1 MKPSLM
7 VARSSDDTQTPIWGN
22 KRRGLIAKARR
33 ALREC
38 VCEGMRRGRKRECE
52 RERECVSKVGG
63 LEGLEE
69 ESWKNPP
76 QTARCWTPGDAG
88 RIITVAVDTAVT
100 GRGAPV
106 GGFPG
111 RGLAGQHLARYYFF
125 LPGWAPSFLPG
136 QSCVGGPCTALEIGV
151 TGGHGAPRRTKRQ
164 RRSADV
170 LQDWP
175 PRPQKVG
182 RSSALLHV
190 ACE

>member
-1 MKPSLM
+1 M
-7 VARSSDDTQTPIWGN
+7 
-22 KRRGLIAKARR
+22 IAKARR

-125 LPGWAPSFLPG
+125 LPGWALILAWAELRRWA
-136 QSCVGGPCTALEIGV
+136 V
-151 TGGHGAPRRTKRQ
+151 HGAGNWSDRGPRRTKTHQKATAQ
-164 RRSADV
+164 RGCAPGLAPKAAKGGP
-170 LQDWP
+170 LQCFASCS
-175 PRPQKVG
+175 V
-182 RSSALLHV
+182 
-190 ACE
+190 